1 MTLRPLVFCLNLC
14 VGWDALQLSAVEK
27 SATLAPASFAYVLQA
42 DALGATPAIAA
53 EKLNQSHRDWIVVDA
68 NFSEDVAWEASD
80 LKLMRTNNP
89 QRKILAY
96 ISIGE
101 AENYRPY
108 WRKVWLK
115 NGKATAQTPSWLLH
129 ENPEWKGNFVVK
141 YWHPEWQKVILDAVQ
156 EAMATGFDGVYLDI
170 VDGFETFENDGKDFE
185 ENRINPETKQSYR
198 RDMIEWVKKVSA
210 QARATK
216 PDALVIP
223 QNGSALLESDDF
235 LSHISGIGIEDLYT
249 VGDKKQPGRDTR
261 EVLGNLQRILETKKP
276 VLLIEYPQ
284 KTELQAYVKKR
295 AHDDGLTLL
304 LTNREL
310 KTLGTSY
317 R

>member
-1 MTLRPLVFCLNLC
+1 MLPKPLVLFLTLNL
-14 VGWDALQLSAVEK
+14 GWGTTLLPAVEMT
-27 SATLAPASFAYVLQA
+27 ATSTPASFAYVLQA
-42 DALGATPAIAA
+42 DALGETPAIVA
-53 EKLNQSHRDWIVVDA
+53 EKLKQAQRDWVVLDPH
-68 NFSEDVAWEASD
+68 FSEDVDWTTSD
-80 LKLMRTNNP
+80 LNQVRSGSP
-89 QRKILAY
+89 QRKVLAY

-108 WRKVWLK
+108 WQKIWLK
-115 NGKATAQTPSWLLH
+115 NGKPTAQAPTWLRQ
-129 ENPEWKGNFVVK
+129 ENPEWRGNYLVK
-141 YWHPEWQKVILDAVQ
+141 YWDKDWQKIILHSIQ
-156 EAMATGFDGVYLDI
+156 EAMAVGFDGVYLDI
-170 VDGFETFENDGKDFE
+170 VDGFETFEKVGEDYDEG
-185 ENRINPETKQSYR
+185 RLNPETKQSYR

-284 KTELQAYVKKR
+284 KSELQAYVKKR

-304 LTNREL
+304 LTDREL